1 MVASIP
7 EHVEIERRF
16 LVDGRGAKP
25 WREAETQYAI
35 QQHYAVAPHLALEGH
50 VLSCDGVAV
59 ATLTEEQVVIYRQ
72 TDAWVSR
79 LRQRNEAWFLT
90 YKSRLTS
97 DSAYELEWEIT
108 ASAAQT
114 LLRFGPFPCV
124 EKTRYVWPDA
134 DGFLWEI
141 DEFEGGLAGLVLAE
155 IELEHSEQNV
165 VVPDWM
171 GQEITGLSSWSNR
184 ALAETLASRMG

>member
-1 MVASIP
+1 M
-7 EHVEIERRF
+7 EIERRF

-35 QQHYAVAPHLALEGH
+35 QQHYAVAPHLTLEED

-59 ATLTEEQVVIYRQ
+59 ATLTKEQVVIYRQ
-72 TDAWVSR
+72 TDDWVTR
-79 LRQRNEAWFLT
+79 LRQRDEVWFLT
-90 YKSRLTS
+90 YKSRLSS

-124 EKTRYVWPDA
+124 EKTRYVWPGA
-134 DGFLWEI
+134 DGLLWEI
-141 DEFEGGLAGLVLAE
+141 DEFEGGLAGVVLAE